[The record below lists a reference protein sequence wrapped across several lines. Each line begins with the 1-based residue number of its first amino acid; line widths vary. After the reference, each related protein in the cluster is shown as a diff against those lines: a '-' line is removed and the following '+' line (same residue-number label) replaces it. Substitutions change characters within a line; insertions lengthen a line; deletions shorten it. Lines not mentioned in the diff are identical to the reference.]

1 MYKIITEISPSG
13 FFGLPD
19 NDNIVV
25 PGPTFIMKKLIQS
38 ASSIWFKVSKYRI
51 EDDAISANYE
61 TNEYKIEINEN
72 YIILYFNRLSL
83 EEALN
88 FCQEKLNI
96 FVRIL
101 QTNYKQNFTY
111 EFIEIYKDNVLQKF
125 PKPGY
130 NEDFDII
137 VYDLSKLKSSL
148 DYSLSKID
156 INDKYALRFLEYFDR
171 ATFLYDMYSLESIKI
186 LNSRYLNF
194 LCTEAFLNYFKSIT
208 VILGDPSIDSDY
220 QSRFKRFGYDE
231 IFFKNTME
239 FFRKIRND
247 NDVSHYS
254 LKDDESIYLEI
265 KSNLPKIKEV
275 AIDVFE
281 KYLNTQIY
289 PN

>member
-19 NDNIVV
+19 KDNIVV
-25 PGPTFIMKKLIQS
+25 PVPSFTMKKLIQS
-38 ASSIWFKVSKYRI
+38 ASSIWFKVSKYRSD
-51 EDDAISANYE
+51 EEAISENYQSK
-61 TNEYKIEINEN
+61 EYKIEINEN
-72 YIILYFNRLSL
+72 YIILYYSKLSL

-88 FCQEKLNI
+88 FCQEKLNTFI
-96 FVRIL
+96 RIL

-111 EFIEIYKDNVLQKF
+111 KLIEIYKDNIIQKL

-137 VYDLSKLKSSL
+137 VYDLQKLKSSL
-148 DYSLSKID
+148 VYSLSRIN

-171 ATFLYDMYSLESIKI
+171 ASFLYDLYSLESIKV
-186 LNSRYLNF
+186 LNNRYLNF
-194 LCTEAFLNYFKSIT
+194 LCTETFLNYYKAIT

-220 QSRFKRFGYDE
+220 QSRFKRYGYDE
-231 IFFKNTME
+231 NFFKDTME
-239 FFRKIRND
+239 LFRKIRNN

-265 KSNLPKIKEV
+265 KSNLPKIKDV

-281 KYLNTQIY
+281 KYLKYINF
-289 PN
+289 P